1 MRRHPTIIGVIG
13 LGAVLSIFVGY
24 YYVHL
29 KPVSIP
35 PFAPAATYS
44 PEQFHHVVSKAE
56 KKRVLDDEFTVVRS
70 TEEIPHE
77 LKQAF
82 AAATGQQQFALA
94 NPGQKYQVTDV
105 IDEPGL
111 PVRRLLFAGE
121 SRKSWFIHYESGG
134 IGHSYAML
142 CWYLARHRKAE
153 CSSSGEVRVQKVPKT
168 LRIYETKLL
177 LAISETISSTPGEK
191 IPITLISLGE
201 PEGNVRLQRLT
212 SKSPVICSKTNFA
225 STADSSH
232 SASRPWR
239 AKGITYISG
248 SRIFSTLEVAG
259 DVFSRADV
267 GQQLVEPR
275 RRAL

>member
-134 IGHSYAML
+134 IGHSYAVL
-142 CWYLARHRKAE
+142 VFGKAQK
-153 CSSSGEVRVQKVPKT
+153 GGVQFFWGGAGSEGAKDLED
-168 LRIYETKLL
+168 LRN
-177 LAISETISSTPGEK
+177 K
-191 IPITLISLGE
+191 I
-201 PEGNVRLQRLT
+201 
-212 SKSPVICSKTNFA
+212 A
-225 STADSSH
+225 
-232 SASRPWR
+232 
-239 AKGITYISG
+239 
-248 SRIFSTLEVAG
+248 AG
-259 DVFSRADV
+259 DFRDN
-267 GQQLVEPR
+267 LVYTW
-275 RRAL
+275 